1 MAKNSIGQFIAA
13 LRKANGMTQ
22 QDVADRLNVSNKAVS
37 RWERDE
43 CAPDISLIPA
53 LAEMFGVTCD
63 ELLKG
68 ERITESMVQDRKEPK
83 VEKQV
88 KNMINRTISAFKT
101 QIWIALAIAV
111 AGYVCMMGISYGAYR
126 PVVGFSVMLLLEAV
140 AFVMTVLAVN
150 KVKTAK
156 SDNELFEEAEISLI
170 AKLNK
175 SLGCYSFNTFFT
187 IISVIV
193 LSLPFLFF
201 RSEYEKSVLSFDS
214 YIQMSGVIVFILAV
228 VFFVLRNIFISWITD
243 GTYTKSG
250 SGTNPVLRKMNII
263 QLSLVVTSGVLFIIA
278 PCFFT
283 DDRFSTGEIIAISA
297 VICGLLINMAV
308 FTVFIIRNKEERN
321 RIILPGIRNL
331 LMFIPAVFLSR
342 LNSVSLIRWGDGP
355 WERNYKWHLKNVWIA
370 LGTALVIYVVFKLPE
385 IIKRKKQ

>member
-88 KNMINRTISAFKT
+88 KNLINRTMSAFKT
-101 QIWIALAIAV
+101 QIWIALAIAA

-126 PVVGFSVMLLLEAV
+126 PVVGFSVMLLFEAV
-140 AFVMTVLAVN
+140 AFVVAVLAVN

-156 SDNELFEEAEISLI
+156 SDNELFEEAETSLI

-175 SLGCYSFNTFFT
+175 ALGCYSYYTFFT
-187 IISVIV
+187 VLSVIV

-214 YIQMSGVIVFILAV
+214 YIQMLGVIVFILAV
-228 VFFVLRNIFISWITD
+228 VFFVFRNMFISWITD
-243 GTYTKSG
+243 GAYTKTG
-250 SGTNPVLRKMNII
+250 SDTNPILKKMNII
-263 QLSLVVTSGVLFIIA
+263 QLSLVATSGLLFILS

-283 DDRFSTGEIIAISA
+283 HDRFSAGEIIAIAA
-297 VICGLLINMAV
+297 VVCGLIINIVV

-321 RIILPGIRNL
+321 RIFLPGIRNL
-331 LMFIPAVFLSR
+331 LMFIPTIFLSR
-342 LNSVSLIRWGDGP
+342 VCGVSLSRWGDGP
-355 WERNYKWHLKNVWIA
+355 WERNYAWHLKNVWIA
-370 LGTALVIYVVFKLPE
+370 LGTALVIYVVFKIPE
-385 IIKRKKQ
+385 IINHKKR

>member
-140 AFVMTVLAVN
+140 AFVMAVLAVN

-243 GTYTKSG
+243 GTYTKAG
-250 SGTNPVLRKMNII
+250 SDTNPILKKMNII

-283 DDRFSTGEIIAISA
+283 DDRFSAGEIIAIAA

-370 LGTALVIYVVFKLPE
+370 LGTALVIYVVFKIPE